1 MKTKTCSRPTCR
13 KTKPLTDFYRDRTR
27 SDGRRVECKEC
38 SDAHTNMVRAR
49 EREAMKNKAPRIIG
63 FAGMLP

>member
-1 MKTKTCSRPTCR
+1 MKTKTCCRKNCR

-27 SDGRRVECKEC
+27 ADGRRVICKEC
-38 SDAHTNMVRAR
+38 SDAYTKKARAK
-49 EREAMKNKAPRIIG
+49 EVEAMKNDAPRIVG